1 MHRLFIGFCILL
13 ISGEAKAEVCDRWFE
28 KSKLVAGPSCLGEC
42 VALPVGMESF
52 DCPLAC
58 PDLCKR
64 SLGTKFGFNLAHL
77 YPSLTDAERVLFA
90 DDPGAAAQAYYLS
103 WRAEKSCNGL
113 YGSSR
118 TNDESDACRHYVWA
132 ALLRRDLGL
141 DRSRAIMDAHES
153 EPGQPVEEK
162 AMDLANNQR
171 GILYVE
177 SLAKTGEMTED
188 GIIKAFLK
196 DLEKGNIVV
205 LKPLRGNK

>member
-1 MHRLFIGFCILL
+1 
-13 ISGEAKAEVCDRWFE
+13 
-28 KSKLVAGPSCLGEC
+28 
-42 VALPVGMESF
+42 
-52 DCPLAC
+52 
-58 PDLCKR
+58 
-64 SLGTKFGFNLAHL
+64 
-77 YPSLTDAERVLFA
+77 
-90 DDPGAAAQAYYLS
+90 
-103 WRAEKSCNGL
+103 
-113 YGSSR
+113 
-118 TNDESDACRHYVWA
+118 
-132 ALLRRDLGL
+132 
-141 DRSRAIMDAHES
+141 MDAHES